1 MRQIARLVLACVFG
15 LTAVTAGTAIP
26 IEDLQYEGRV
36 VVTAD
41 GNGMVV
47 TRFPTTVDGEDVRYY
62 LDVQND
68 APPVK
73 ALNVTLNGEVVF
85 QKASF
90 TEERLEIVLHLAG
103 TADNDIRVS
112 ADGVRGA
119 AAQFAV
125 VAVRPDHGAISA
137 QK

>member
-1 MRQIARLVLACVFG
+1 M
-15 LTAVTAGTAIP
+15 TAGTAIP

-47 TRFPTTVDGEDVRYY
+47 TRFPTTVDGEDVTYY

-85 QKASF
+85 QKVGF
-90 TEERLEIVLHLAG
+90 TEERVEIVLHLAG

-112 ADGVRGA
+112 ADGVLGA

-125 VAVRPDHGAISA
+125 VAVRPDPGAISA